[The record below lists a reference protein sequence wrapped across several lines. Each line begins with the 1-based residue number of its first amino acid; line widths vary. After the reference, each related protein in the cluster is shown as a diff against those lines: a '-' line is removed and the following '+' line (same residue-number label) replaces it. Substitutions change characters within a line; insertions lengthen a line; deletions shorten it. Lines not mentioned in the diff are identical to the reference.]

1 MAKACPCGCSVKVG
15 WGRRKAVVHAVDL
28 KAASPI
34 LHRFVALNDELRL
47 GVPGATAFVSS
58 YDTEASLLLAYGHG
72 TLTDMSLIRGSGER
86 RQMQLLANELIGRL
100 NEVDPEWLTQYIAT
114 LGPIHQTQVRGS
126 IAYYEASL
134 AADREPW
141 SN

>member
-1 MAKACPCGCSVKVG
+1 MPKACPCGCSVKVG

-28 KAASPI
+28 RAASPI

-47 GVPGATAFVSS
+47 GLPAADAFVTS
-58 YDTEASLLLAYGHG
+58 YDTEASLLLAYGHS
-72 TLTDMSLIRGSGER
+72 TLKDMSLIRSGGER
-86 RQMQLLANELIGRL
+86 RQMQLLANEMIGRL

-114 LGPIHQTQVRGS
+114 LRPDHQAQVRGS
-126 IAYYEASL
+126 VAYYEASL
-134 AADREPW
+134 AADRSPW